1 MSSLARIQADLQS
14 FLLRSDEAVKA
25 HVVDSG
31 RVSVET
37 RLGIYHHA
45 YRARLVEA
53 LCANYPVL
61 AHLLGA
67 EAFAQLGAEYIDRY
81 DSSSFSVR
89 HYGHALSTLVKTPFL
104 ADLARWE
111 WTIADVFDAADAEPV
126 RVPALAAIAPDEWG
140 ELRFAFHPS
149 TRHLA
154 LASNAVQVWKAVT
167 ANAQS
172 PTPSTDVEPTTWLL
186 WRRDVRTLFRSLSTA
201 EAQMI
206 DGAIAGRPFGELCIA
221 LCSHC
226 TEEEA
231 PARAAGFLREW
242 VESGLIVEVRR

>member
-14 FLLRSDEAVKA
+14 FLLRSDEAVKV

-31 RVSVET
+31 RVPVET

-45 YRARLVEA
+45 YRSRLVEA

-61 AHLLGA
+61 ADLLGA
-67 EAFAQLGAEYIDRY
+67 EAFAQLGAEYIDRH

-89 HYGHALSTLVKTPFL
+89 HYGHALSTVVTSFF

-126 RVPALAAIAPDEWG
+126 TVSALATIAPSEWS

-149 TRHLA
+149 TRRLA
-154 LASNAVQVWKAVT
+154 LASNAVQVWKAIT
-167 ANAQS
+167 ANAEPPAS
-172 PTPSTDVEPTTWLL
+172 STDVEPTTWLL
-186 WRRDVRTLFRSLSTA
+186 WRRDVRTLFRSLSAA

-206 DGAIAGRPFGELCIA
+206 DGAMVGRPFGELCTA

-242 VESGLIVEVRR
+242 VESGLIVEVRC

>member
-1 MSSLARIQADLQS
+1 MKSLARIQADLQS
-14 FLLRSDEAVKA
+14 FLLRGDEAVKA

-31 RVSVET
+31 RVPVET

-67 EAFAQLGAEYIDRY
+67 EAFAQLGAEYIDRH

-89 HYGHALSTLVKTPFL
+89 HYGDAFATVVKTPFL

-111 WTIADVFDAADAEPV
+111 WALADVFDAADAVPV
-126 RVPALAAIAPDEWG
+126 RVSTLAKIAPEEWS
-140 ELRFAFHPS
+140 ELRFSFHPS
-149 TRHLA
+149 TRRLS

-167 ANAQS
+167 ANTEPPVAS
-172 PTPSTDVEPTTWLL
+172 DDVEPATWLL

-206 DGAIAGRPFGELCIA
+206 DGAMAGREFGELCTE